1 MKRSALVKIFLVSIV
16 IITAGCQPQASE
28 ATTTP
33 AVKALVAYLNALV
46 DKDEAALTALSCA
59 DWEANALLELDAF
72 QSVETHLEGLSCQ
85 QNVAA
90 DGSVTVNCQG
100 KIVTSYG
107 GELQEYDLSQR
118 TYNMVQQGGDWLV
131 CGY

>member
-1 MKRSALVKIFLVSIV
+1 MKRSLFVLLFFVSIA
-16 IITAGCQPQASE
+16 IITAACQSQGSE
-28 ATTTP
+28 ATTAP
-33 AVKALVAYLNALV
+33 ATKALVAYLNALTS
-46 DKDEAALTALSCA
+46 KDEAALTALSCT

-72 QSVETHLEGLSCQ
+72 QSVETRLEELSCQ
-85 QNVAA
+85 QNMAA

-107 GELQEYDLSQR
+107 SEVQEFDLGQR
-118 TYNMVQQGGDWLV
+118 TYSMVQQGGDWLV